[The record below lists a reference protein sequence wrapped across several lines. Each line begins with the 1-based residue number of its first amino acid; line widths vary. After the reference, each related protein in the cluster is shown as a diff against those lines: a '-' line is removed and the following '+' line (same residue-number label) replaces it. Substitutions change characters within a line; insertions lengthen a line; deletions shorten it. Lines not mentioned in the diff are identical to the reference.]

1 MESSYEKFRSVRF
14 FGFLDG
20 LRALSIVA
28 VIWLH
33 SGWETPYYP
42 QVEAMPVLHQG
53 FYGVQVFFVVSGF
66 LITTLLLREMD
77 RYGRISLR
85 DFYIRRAL
93 RIGPLYYAVL
103 ALYVVNALVVERG
116 TVRAAS
122 FLHYLPS
129 FATFTCTRFISAN
142 WPGGTFNLAWTLST
156 EEQFYFF
163 WPIVL
168 RFLRGIWSSVL
179 LIGIIALKLATDHHL
194 TDRVLPPGWLP
205 TRIVVSIAIPIC
217 LGVLLAQA
225 LHRERGFRLFY
236 RVLGWKWSAPL
247 MLVAMLACLAP
258 ASPPWLV
265 VFLITTALIGACV
278 VREDNGLAWLLQLKP
293 VAFVGTVSYGMY
305 LLNSFCVHGV
315 RAVLQRFGLAY
326 PPVIFV
332 LTLVVTVTVAYLS
345 HRYYESWFL
354 ALKERFSRLRPVP
367 AQQSRVEIGAR
378 DVSAPMHPYF
388 HSEPVRKT
396 KLFAAARHRVIA

>member
-14 FGFLDG
+14 LGSLDG

-33 SGWETPYYP
+33 SWWETPYYP
-42 QVEAMPVLHQG
+42 QVEAMPVLRQG
-53 FYGVQVFFVVSGF
+53 FDGVQVFFGVSGF
-66 LITTLLLREMD
+66 LITTLRLREMD

-93 RIGPLYYAVL
+93 RIWPLYYAVP
-103 ALYVVNALVVERG
+103 ALYVVNALAVERG

-122 FLHYLPS
+122 FPHYLPS
-129 FATFTCTRFISAN
+129 FATFTYTWFISAN
-142 WPGGTFNLAWTLST
+142 WPGGMFNLAWTLST

-179 LIGIIALKLATDHHL
+179 LMGIIALKLATDHHL
-194 TDRVLPPGWLP
+194 TDPVLPPGWLP
-205 TRIVVSIAIPIC
+205 TRIVVSVAIPIC
-217 LGVLLAQA
+217 PGVLLAQA
-225 LHRERGFRLFY
+225 LHRERGFRLLY

-278 VREDNGLAWLLQLKP
+278 VREDNGLAWFLRLRP
-293 VAFVGTVSYGMY
+293 VAFIGTVSYGMY
-305 LLNSFCVHGV
+305 LLNSLCMHGV
-315 RAVLQRFGLAY
+315 RAMLQRIGLAY

-332 LTLVVTVTVAYLS
+332 FTLAVTVAAAYLS
-345 HRYYESWFL
+345 HRYYESRFL
-354 ALKERFSRLRPVP
+354 ALKERFSRLRSASPKKP
-367 AQQSRVEIGAR
+367 RVETGTH
-378 DVSAPMHPYF
+378 DLSAPIHP
-388 HSEPVRKT
+388 
-396 KLFAAARHRVIA
+396 

>member
-1 MESSYEKFRSVRF
+1 VRF
-14 FGFLDG
+14 FGSLDG

-33 SGWETPYYP
+33 AWWETPYYTRL
-42 QVEAMPVLHQG
+42 EAMPVLRQG

-66 LITTLLLREMD
+66 LITTLLLREME
-77 RYGRISLR
+77 RYGKISLR

-93 RIGPLYYAVL
+93 RIWPLYYAVL
-103 ALYVVNALVVERG
+103 GIYVVNALVFERG

-129 FATFTCTRFISAN
+129 FATFTYTWFMSAN
-142 WPGGTFNLAWTLST
+142 WPGGMFNLAWTLST

-168 RFLRGIWSSVL
+168 RFLRGVWSSLL

-194 TDRVLPPGWLP
+194 TERVLPPGWLP

-225 LHRERGFRLFY
+225 LHGERGFRMLY
-236 RVLGWKWSAPL
+236 SVLGWKWSAPL
-247 MLVAMLACLAP
+247 MLVAMLTCLAP

-265 VFLITTALIGACV
+265 AFVATTGLVGACV
-278 VREDNGLAWLLQLKP
+278 VREANGLAWLLQLKP
-293 VAFVGTVSYGMY
+293 KAFIGTVSYGMY
-305 LLNSFCVHGV
+305 LLNSLCLHGV
-315 RAVLQRFGLAY
+315 RGVLHPIGVAY

-332 LTLVVTVTVAYLS
+332 ITLGVTVAVAYLS
-345 HRYYESWFL
+345 HRYYESRFL

-367 AQQSRVEIGAR
+367 AQTVRVEIGAH
-378 DVSAPMHPYF
+378 DVSAPMHP
-388 HSEPVRKT
+388 
-396 KLFAAARHRVIA
+396 

>member
-1 MESSYEKFRSVRF
+1 MEQSYEKFRGVRF
-14 FGFLDG
+14 FGSLDG

-33 SGWETPYYP
+33 SWWETPYYTRL
-42 QVEAMPVLHQG
+42 EAVPVLRQG

-66 LITTLLLREMD
+66 LITTLLLREME
-77 RYGRISLR
+77 RYGTISLR

-93 RIGPLYYAVL
+93 RIWPLYYAVL
-103 ALYVVNALVVERG
+103 AIYVLDALVFERNA
-116 TVRAAS
+116 VRAAS
-122 FLHYLPS
+122 FLHYVPS
-129 FATFTCTRFISAN
+129 FATFTYTWFISAS
-142 WPGGTFNLAWTLST
+142 WPGGMFNLAWTLST

-168 RFLRGIWSSVL
+168 RFLRGVWSSLVL
-179 LIGIIALKLATDHHL
+179 MGVIALKLAADYHL

-236 RVLGWKWSAPL
+236 RLLGWRWAAPVML
-247 MLVAMLACLAP
+247 AAVLVSLVPVRPPFLVAFLA
-258 ASPPWLV
+258 
-265 VFLITTALIGACV
+265 TTALVGACV
-278 VREDNGLAWLLQLKP
+278 VREDNGLAWFLRLRP
-293 VAFVGTVSYGMY
+293 VAFIGTVSYGMY
-305 LLNSFCVHGV
+305 LLNSLCLHGV
-315 RAVLQRFGLAY
+315 RAILNPIGVAY

-332 LTLVVTVTVAYLS
+332 ITLGVTVAAAFLS
-345 HRYYESWFL
+345 YRFYESRFL

-367 AQQSRVEIGAR
+367 AQQPRAEIGAH
-378 DVSAPMHPYF
+378 DVSAPLHP
-388 HSEPVRKT
+388 
-396 KLFAAARHRVIA
+396 

>member
-1 MESSYEKFRSVRF
+1 MEQSYEKFRGLRF
-14 FGFLDG
+14 FGSLDG

-33 SGWETPYYP
+33 SWWETPYYP
-42 QVEAMPVLHQG
+42 RVEALPVLRQG

-66 LITTLLLREMD
+66 LITTLLLREME
-77 RYGRISLR
+77 RYGTISLR

-93 RIGPLYYAVL
+93 RIWPLYYAVL
-103 ALYVVNALVVERG
+103 AIYVVDALVFERG

-129 FATFTCTRFISAN
+129 FATFTYTWFISAN
-142 WPGGTFNLAWTLST
+142 WPGGMFNLAWTLAT
-156 EEQFYFF
+156 EEQFYFC

-168 RFLRGIWSSVL
+168 RFLRGIWSSAL
-179 LIGIIALKLATDHHL
+179 LVGLIALKLATDHHL
-194 TDRVLPPGWLP
+194 TERVLPPGWLP

-225 LHRERGFRLFY
+225 LHRERGFRLLY

-247 MLVAMLACLAP
+247 MLIAVLACLAP
-258 ASPPWLV
+258 ARPPWLV
-265 VFLITTALIGACV
+265 AFAVTTALVGACV
-278 VREDNGLAWLLQLKP
+278 VREDNGLAWLLRLKP

-305 LLNSFCVHGV
+305 LLNSLCLHAV
-315 RAVLQRFGLAY
+315 RRVLNPIGLAY

-332 LTLVVTVTVAYLS
+332 FTLGVTVAVAYLS
-345 HRYYESWFL
+345 HRYYETRFL
-354 ALKERFSRLRPVP
+354 VLKERFSRLRTVP
-367 AQQSRVEIGAR
+367 AQGTRLEIGAR
-378 DVSAPMHPYF
+378 DISAPMHP
-388 HSEPVRKT
+388 
-396 KLFAAARHRVIA
+396 

>member
-1 MESSYEKFRSVRF
+1 MDQNYEKFRGVRF
-14 FGFLDG
+14 FGSLDG

-33 SGWETPYYP
+33 SWWETPYYP
-42 QVEAMPVLHQG
+42 RVEALPVLRQG

-66 LITTLLLREMD
+66 LITTLLLREMA
-77 RYGRISLR
+77 RYGTISLR
-85 DFYIRRAL
+85 DFYTRRAL
-93 RIGPLYYAVL
+93 RIWPLYYAVL
-103 ALYVVNALVVERG
+103 GIYVVNALVLERG

-129 FATFTCTRFISAN
+129 FATFTYIWFISAN
-142 WPGGTFNLAWTLST
+142 WPGGMFNPAWTLST

-168 RFLRGIWSSVL
+168 KFLRGVWSSVL
-179 LIGIIALKLATDHHL
+179 LVGIIALKLATDHHL

-205 TRIVVSIAIPIC
+205 TRIVLSIAIAIC

-225 LHRERGFRLFY
+225 LHRERGFRLLY
-236 RVLGWKWSAPL
+236 LALGWKWSAPVL
-247 MLVAMLACLAP
+247 LVTVLGCLAP

-265 VFLITTALIGACV
+265 AFLATTGLVGACV
-278 VREDNGLAWLLQLKP
+278 VREDNGLAWLLRLKP

-305 LLNSFCVHGV
+305 LLNSLSVHGV
-315 RAVLQRFGLAY
+315 RGVLGRIGLAY

-332 LTLVVTVTVAYLS
+332 FALGVTVALAHLS
-345 HRYYESWFL
+345 HRYYESRFL
-354 ALKERFSRLRPVP
+354 ALKGRFSRLRTAP
-367 AQQSRVEIGAR
+367 AQQTRVEIGAR
-378 DVSAPMHPYF
+378 DISASTHP
-388 HSEPVRKT
+388 
-396 KLFAAARHRVIA
+396 